1 MKFLDVLTSE
11 WSGLFG
17 STPHDKVSTQV
28 SKERLLRDKD
38 CLEAILFHV
47 EDDSLTIN
55 SGWYTMC
62 WC

>member
-1 MKFLDVLTSE
+1 MLTSE

-17 STPHDKVSTQV
+17 GTPHDKVSTQV

-38 CLEAILFHV
+38 RLEAICFHV

-55 SGWYTMC
+55 SG
-62 WC
+62 